1 MYKLLDAR
9 ESAKRS
15 GSVEWLK
22 KVDNTTFCSS
32 IEPFVDDPFER
43 SQCNLIMDGKFRLGY
58 RSSVFSF
65 MYQFQ
70 QLRVKYDTDRR
81 NTSRTALMNKRALLN
96 DPDFIK
102 FSIISNAYY
111 QAQMQGLN
119 QSLRQSLS
127 EFFSSA
133 ILFVQLRIVFFVIF
147 SFIIFAFLWRIFLSN
162 IQAEVFRSKGMLNM
176 IPTAFLEKDNNLRKL
191 SLNKLINLS

>member
-1 MYKLLDAR
+1 VKYETDRKSSARSALLD
-9 ESAKRS
+9 
-15 GSVEWLK
+15 
-22 KVDNTTFCSS
+22 
-32 IEPFVDDPFER
+32 
-43 SQCNLIMDGKFRLGY
+43 
-58 RSSVFSF
+58 
-65 MYQFQ
+65 
-70 QLRVKYDTDRR
+70 
-81 NTSRTALMNKRALLN
+81 KRALLN

-119 QSLRQSLS
+119 QSLKESLS
-127 EFFSSA
+127 EFFRSA
-133 ILFVQLRIVFFVIF
+133 ILFVELRIVFFVIF
-147 SFIIFAFLWRIFLSN
+147 AFIIFAFLWRIFLSN